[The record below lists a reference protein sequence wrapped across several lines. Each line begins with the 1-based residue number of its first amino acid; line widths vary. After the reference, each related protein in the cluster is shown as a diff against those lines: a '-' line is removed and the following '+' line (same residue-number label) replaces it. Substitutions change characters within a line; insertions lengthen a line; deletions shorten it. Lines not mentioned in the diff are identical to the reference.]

1 MQTCLLSLSLSF
13 FHPAKNKTQRNK
25 EGKVEREG
33 EVKEREREMDMQR
46 ERKQDRMEN
55 VRFDVIVCMS
65 GFAICSWFDWQ
76 KGRAGVVF

>member
-1 MQTCLLSLSLSF
+1 M
-13 FHPAKNKTQRNK
+13 
-25 EGKVEREG
+25 
-33 EVKEREREMDMQR
+33 KEREREMDMQR